1 MKDPTTGRR
10 AYGRTRW
17 RRFGILLAPAF
28 TAVAVMMY
36 LVATGVIAVGFAISG
51 IPFTLSASNLSGD
64 NFVQYATVDPTTN
77 AAASGLVEA
86 ASPGSTKVA
95 SGAAYDAVTVTVL
108 SSATI
113 TGLDQVICAPIP
125 APLNGLGSLK
135 VELSSGGTVTAS
147 QLVVDAPLLL
157 ASGTATF
164 TNMNIGQDAGQ
175 ALGGTNNGAF
185 SQAASHVSID
195 GLRQVAIGTS
205 AGTFSL
211 AGLKLNA
218 TFVGSC

>member
-77 AAASGLVEA
+77 APASGLVEA
-86 ASPGSTKVA
+86 ASPGSTKVS
-95 SGAAYDAVTVTVL
+95 SGTAYDAVTVTVL
-108 SSATI
+108 SS
-113 TGLDQVICAPIP
+113 GNDHRPRPGDLRSDSCAAQRPRV
-125 APLNGLGSLK
+125 LK

-147 QLVVDAPLLL
+147 QLVADAPLLL

-164 TNMNIGQDAGQ
+164 TNMNIGSGC
-175 ALGGTNNGAF
+175 GTGVGWHQQRRVF
-185 SQAASHVSID
+185 PS
-195 GLRQVAIGTS
+195 
-205 AGTFSL
+205 SL
-211 AGLKLNA
+211 A
-218 TFVGSC
+218 CEH